1 MTTATATR
9 KRKERGGKK
18 KETKKEEKK
27 DGAPFRLLDVSLCS
41 IHVGER
47 QKIHVLERCG
57 SQLSE
62 SGERLSPSPGWRAGQ
77 GQRRASPI
85 EFKKKN
91 GFPPSP
97 PPQASSPRVLERPD
111 LVGVQNHAVSLLVAQ
126 GASLGKGDGRK
137 RRGHGEDE
145 QEGER
150 AHRRRRAEA
159 SDHRSP
165 FALCLLPLVRRL
177 GGKWVRRQRLLL

>member
-1 MTTATATR
+1 MGLRLTTATATR

-41 IHVGER
+41 IHVAER

-62 SGERLSPSPGWRAGQ
+62 SGERLSPSPGWRAGH

-85 EFKKKN
+85 EFKKKMDL
-91 GFPPSP
+91 P
-97 PPQASSPRVLERPD
+97 PPPLPKLPHLGFLNGPTLLAYRTTLSPSS
-111 LVGVQNHAVSLLVAQ
+111 
-126 GASLGKGDGRK
+126 
-137 RRGHGEDE
+137 
-145 QEGER
+145 
-150 AHRRRRAEA
+150 
-159 SDHRSP
+159 
-165 FALCLLPLVRRL
+165 
-177 GGKWVRRQRLLL
+177 